1 MLVEIDVKC
10 MYTNFG
16 GRSFFSFGD
25 KISFSNL
32 AKFSFQTMGYKFMAM
47 KKLSGIDS
55 AQKNHASLY

>member
-1 MLVEIDVKC
+1 MSNACTPILVGVV
-10 MYTNFG
+10 
-16 GRSFFSFGD
+16 GD

-32 AKFSFQTMGYKFMAM
+32 AKFPFQTMGYKFMAV